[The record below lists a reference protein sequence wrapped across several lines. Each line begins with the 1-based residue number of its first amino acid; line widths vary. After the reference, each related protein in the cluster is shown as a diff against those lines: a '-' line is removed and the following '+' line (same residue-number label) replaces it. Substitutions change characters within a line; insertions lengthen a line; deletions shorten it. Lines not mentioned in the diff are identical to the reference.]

1 MCWGK
6 MHLSKK
12 SLVYFL
18 ILITIWAYKR
28 NWYKN
33 IDFEFFPSLFIISS
47 KFVILN
53 VNIHDWAQDSLK
65 IFQHSLE
72 FFFLDQNITFS
83 NYAQGTAL
91 PKNTKKSGEVLKY
104 NVSMK
109 NGSPQYQHN
118 LASQPLSSREL
129 GIAQPIWQCML
140 SPFMI
145 YECLSIHPW
154 LLTNI
159 AGE

>member
-1 MCWGK
+1 MICKGK
-6 MHLSKK
+6 MHLS
-12 SLVYFL
+12 LV
-18 ILITIWAYKR
+18 TIQAYQR
-28 NWYKN
+28 TWYQN
-33 IDFEFFPSLFIISS
+33 IDFEFFPSLYNFFQICYFECQYSWLSSRFIENISTFS
-47 KFVILN
+47 WI
-53 VNIHDWAQDSLK
+53 
-65 IFQHSLE
+65 
-72 FFFLDQNITFS
+72 FFLDQNITFS